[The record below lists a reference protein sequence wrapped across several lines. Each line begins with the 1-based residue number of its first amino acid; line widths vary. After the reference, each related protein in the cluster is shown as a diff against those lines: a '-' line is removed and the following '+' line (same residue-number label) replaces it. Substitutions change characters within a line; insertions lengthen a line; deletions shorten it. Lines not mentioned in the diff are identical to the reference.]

1 MLPSTIDV
9 LKSVLRAD
17 PTLSPAE
24 RASLLARMREKP
36 GDSKTGS
43 TAKEEARIIHRLE
56 AAQRLSCSTRTL
68 DKLAA
73 AGVLPRRKLPGRV
86 RSVGF
91 LASDVDALIAT
102 RMLRPGA

>member
-1 MLPSTIDV
+1 MS
-9 LKSVLRAD
+9 A
-17 PTLSPAE
+17 AE

-36 GDSKTGS
+36 EASKAESGG
-43 TAKEEARIIHRLE
+43 KEGTRIIHRLE

-86 RSVGF
+86 RASGF
-91 LASDVDALIAT
+91 LANDVDVLIAT

>member
-24 RASLLARMREKP
+24 RVSLMARLRQKP
-36 GDSKTGS
+36 EDPRAEDA
-43 TAKEEARIIHRLE
+43 AKSGVRIIRRCE
-56 AAQRLSCSTRTL
+56 AARLLSCSTRTL
-68 DKLAA
+68 DKLAT
-73 AGVLPRRKLPGRV
+73 AGLLPRRKLPGRV
-86 RSVGF
+86 RASGF

-102 RMLRPGA
+102 RMLRPAA